1 MGDGAPAV
9 VIDNGSGFCKAGMA
23 GDDTPSAVFSSIVGR
38 PKHKTLMMVGAGQKD
53 AYVGE
58 QAQAKRGV
66 LKLKYPV
73 EHGIIKD
80 WGDMEMIWEHMINQD
95 LKIPPEEHPFL
106 LTEAPLNP
114 LKNQEKMMQI
124 FFEKFNTPAFYV
136 GVQAVLSLYASGRT
150 TGVVIDTGDG
160 VSHTVPIYEGFCMPH
175 GIMRLNLAGRDIT
188 DYFCRLMTEQ
198 GTSLTTTAEKEI
210 ARDIKEKLCYVAVD
224 FDAEMGSKE
233 SVEYELPDGNKV
245 VVANQRF
252 RAPEALFQP
261 ALTGMEADGIAQ
273 LTYAS
278 IMKTDIDV
286 RKDLYENI
294 VLSGGSSM
302 FNGLDERLQKD
313 VQGMAPSSMK
323 VKVMADASRK
333 FFVWIGGSVLAS
345 LSTFQQMWI
354 TRAEYDDVGVDIVHR
369 KVLLSVLLVLGEPVH

>member
-1 MGDGAPAV
+1 MGDGPPAAV
-9 VIDNGSGFCKAGMA
+9 LDNGSGFCKAGMA

-38 PKHKTLMMVGAGQKD
+38 PKHKTMMMVGAGQKD
-53 AYVGE
+53 SYVGE

-66 LKLKYPV
+66 LKLKYPI

-80 WGDMEMIWEHMINQD
+80 WADMEMIWDHMINQD

-114 LKNQEKMMQI
+114 LKNKEKMMQI
-124 FFEKFNTPAFYV
+124 FFEKFNVPAFYV
-136 GVQAVLSLYASGRT
+136 AVQAVLSLYASGRT

-160 VSHTVPIYEGFCMPH
+160 VSHTVPIYEGFGMPH
-175 GIMRLNLAGRDIT
+175 GILRLNLAGRDIT

-210 ARDIKEKLCYVAVD
+210 ARDIKEKLCYIAVD
-224 FDAEMGSKE
+224 FDAEMSNKD
-233 SVEYELPDGNKV
+233 SVDYEMPDGNIV
-245 VVANQRF
+245 TVANQRF

-261 ALTGMEADGIAQ
+261 SLTGMESDGIAH
-273 LTYAS
+273 LTYNS

-313 VQGMAPSSMK
+313 VQAMAPSTMK

-345 LSTFQQMWI
+345 LSTFQQMWVS
-354 TRAEYDDVGVDIVHR
+354 RAEYDDVGVDIVHR
-369 KVLLSVLLVLGEPVH
+369 KCF